1 MKLIPDG
8 WRWPRI
14 VTHVLD
20 NESTTVTLGFW
31 VFIVASLAAF
41 LIHEGNAHA
50 LNSDSWLWC
59 VVLASILVGGK
70 LVTKS
75 LLEAME
81 LKMGGKPDLKEPPAP
96 PAPAA
101 PAAPPVPP
109 AGA

>member
-81 LKMGGKPDLKEPPAP
+81 MRMGGKPDLSEPEP

-101 PAAPPVPP
+101 PATPPQPP

>member
-20 NESTTVTLGFW
+20 SESTTVTLGFW

-41 LIHEGNAHA
+41 LIHEGNGHA
-50 LNSDSWLWC
+50 LSSDSWLWC
-59 VVLASILVGGK
+59 VVLASILIGGK

-81 LKMGGKPDLKEPPAP
+81 MKLGGKPALDALDDQPPAP
-96 PAPAA
+96 KETPVAPAP
-101 PAAPPVPP
+101 
-109 AGA
+109 